1 MQDNLLFEYI
11 KNAVKEKQNSSKDAE
26 PATFAERYCKR
37 QLLKKKLTSYNPHEK
52 MTHLMKNFRDL
63 DTFVDLPEL
72 IQSIKKWKLREIK
85 TSQAPKPSFII
96 RQ

>member
-1 MQDNLLFEYI
+1 MLNSIKFIKWFYSIYFIPKEELLIMQDNLLFEYI

-63 DTFVDLPEL
+63 DTFVDLP
-72 IQSIKKWKLREIK
+72 
-85 TSQAPKPSFII
+85 
-96 RQ
+96 